1 MVKYLMDN
9 YETKNKDDQIR
20 NLEQEIERQKKI
32 INELQQKNTI
42 FINNEQ
48 VQNFLDELTE
58 RMEYSTDKIINGM
71 PKERAVYSTKDQS
84 NDGLSFVIKLI
95 IGLTFIAAALLIGY
109 SLYKIWGEIWSGNWL
124 NKIILIIF
132 AVIPFDC
139 IYLGVEIIREK
150 DRNYIISLF
159 SSLIAL
165 VALIFAIIK

>member
-84 NDGLSFVIKLI
+84 NDGLSFIIKWI
-95 IGLTFIAAALLIGY
+95 IGLIFIGTAFVIGY
-109 SLYKIWGEIWSGNWL
+109 SLFKIGGEIWSGNWL

-132 AVIPFDC
+132 ASMPIDC
-139 IYLGVEIIREK
+139 FLLGIEIIKEK